1 MWCSNITVVK
11 TSRKKNNNMINNK
24 LIYKLVP
31 KFLFITI
38 IFHAISPSTSVISN
52 KRLCYDPECSVP
64 ISLGKTVV
72 VYNSN
77 DPDILS
83 FGPNEDVTVFS
94 KSAGTR
100 QDLWGVQIN
109 GRRGYAPTKFIKE
122 KKILKKD
129 LEHEVPTGVSLP
141 EVKSSGHQGNGDVI
155 KDSVI
160 NSNPNQ
166 EIRDSAESM
175 SPVIDKVSPSFE
187 VIDGTTFNFQ
197 DDRSAESFATKII
210 ESADKEQPVLTVH
223 PNLMTTQVGL
233 DDRLTL
239 ETAVRESG
247 QEKGK
252 IINDNQNDR
261 EEKADNVEN
270 NLNTRGDRPHVENN
284 PGNFEKKEPVVQN
297 NGDARDGNRMENNN
311 GDNKAGESKAQENIS
326 KDLATDEPRA
336 ERKHVEEKNG
346 GREQVGVSTD
356 EATNGE
362 DKKSEPADTLTQVFN
377 KVSSL
382 FESFTESSDSVPEE
396 IPPTVAPKTFGS
408 VSAAEQAVTEK
419 MDNVEAPSTPQG
431 LSVGPEHQS
440 GARNSRTELNN
451 FFGNKENRV
460 EANIQVEKRENNA
473 EMNGNSG
480 NKESKELNNQLRNE
494 QNKVEPNNVPANQEN
509 RVEMNNNSRNEEN
522 KEVNNNFR
530 KENNQVESNNG
541 PKNQENRVEMNNNS
555 RNEENKEVNNNF
567 RKENNQ
573 VESNNGPKNQENRV
587 EMNNNSRNEENK
599 EVNNNFIKENN
610 QVESNNGPK
619 NQENRVE
626 MNSNFR
632 TEANKEINNNFIKEK
647 NQLDLNNVPRNEE
660 NRVEMNND
668 SRKEENKDLN
678 KNFRSET
685 NQDSNNLS
693 RNPDNRVE
701 MTNNSGNGE
710 SRQMINNFG
719 NEKNK
724 VESNTVAKN
733 QENRVEINNHSR
745 NEESKETNNN
755 LGNEKIVESN
765 NLPRSQENRVEMNHN
780 NSGNEENKER
790 NNNFENQENRVESNN
805 FSGNKENLVE
815 SEVSPMTQEFP
826 TTTFTPEIPEEK
838 INEPVTPGHHS
849 DITSNDNKNNENS
862 HVENINSP
870 ENLSDH
876 QELNGQPGIS
886 KQDEI
891 TGSSPESTVDQP
903 SSFNGFPSSEN
914 LLNVENVEIHS
925 PTDQS
930 AEITESVENKSE
942 EIEFTKEVYEELITT
957 TSPPE
962 EIQNIPEYTNP
973 SIDSEEEQDEEE
985 EIDTAN
991 IEDSKPDMSSDVCH
1005 VDGDCDQLENQN
1017 LSSEDP
1023 AEEYSILSSFGTQNY
1038 WETLSYLALTAFTT
1052 LLFSLGYFYI
1062 ENSRRD
1068 GQLIAKINKLEKEL
1082 LISTKENSVLDDS
1095 LKSTKTR
1102 LGSIEDE
1109 SFGSNEMVTSL
1120 KSELEAANNTKME
1133 LEMQISTLEKDL
1145 ESATEAGLE
1154 LERMLREVLASN
1166 SQENPLTKSIE
1177 DLQTRLNTQQTLNE
1191 SLKNALLLKTQENE
1205 SLIIEVAGMAK
1216 KYEQVE
1222 VDFTRVSGQLQEVT
1236 EIKNMIEEK
1245 MTNKMKEIE
1254 KKLSD
1259 VSAEKV
1265 ALHKKLKRKEVELKD
1280 LLQVVKQSNTGN
1292 IDLSK
1297 LSDISR
1303 IKAEADLLKEERDEL
1318 KAKLSDV
1325 EGAHQLLEEHVKI
1338 INEEV
1343 VSLSEQCKVAM
1354 KEKAEAETRLEVLSK
1369 FFNEKEAERQKEESM
1384 WLQQQGEVSIGV
1396 EKLQMMQSEIQN
1408 YKQQIEAL
1416 KREIL
1421 DQEKEYKKQIADLE
1435 AKSHENWVRARQN
1448 ERRLE
1453 ESKAEAGQLRN
1464 RLTLLEKNFSDTDS
1478 DIKTHRMETNG
1489 ETATSPQLFLG
1500 AESSSS
1506 PIMFG
1511 GPSSIPPPPYLHGPP
1526 PLPPFMHTMPMLPG
1540 YDVGQRPPPLGGR
1553 LSSPPPMPPGPLP
1566 PGPPLPPNTSNSRFN
1581 HSGSSPPSPPISPGL
1596 PLPHH
1601 PHSSHSLP
1609 PGHYRPTQPPPPP
1622 PVSFSSDRIPPV
1634 PLPSMLPPPGPGV
1647 PLPSPSWNDD
1657 KMPPRNNNVGSFHP
1671 FQRDHRELNNKNLSN
1686 DKRQSSFDQ
1695 HRDKYS

>member
-11 TSRKKNNNMINNK
+11 TSRKKNNSMINNK
-24 LIYKLVP
+24 LIYKLLP

-38 IFHAISPSTSVISN
+38 IFHAISPCTSVISN

-100 QDLWGVQIN
+100 QDLWGVEIN
-109 GRRGYAPTKFIKE
+109 GRRGYAPTKFIRE
-122 KKILKKD
+122 KKILKKN
-129 LEHEVPTGVSLP
+129 LEHEVPTGISVP

-166 EIRDSAESM
+166 EIRNSVESV

-197 DDRSAESFATKII
+197 DDRSAENFATKII

-239 ETAVRESG
+239 ETAVRENG

-252 IINDNQNDR
+252 IRNEKQDDR
-261 EEKADNVEN
+261 GEKAGDNVEN
-270 NLNTRGDRPHVENN
+270 NSNTRGNDRPHGENN
-284 PGNFEKKEPVVQN
+284 PGNFEKKESVVQN
-297 NGDARDGNRMENNN
+297 NGDARNGNRMENNN
-311 GDNKAGESKAQENIS
+311 GDNRAGESKAQENIS
-326 KDLATDEPRA
+326 KDLAADEPRT
-336 ERKHVEEKNG
+336 EQKHVEEKNG
-346 GREQVGVSTD
+346 GEEQVGASTG
-356 EATNGE
+356 EASSGE
-362 DKKSEPADTLTQVFN
+362 NKKSEPADTFTQVFN

-382 FESFTESSDSVPEE
+382 FDSFTESSDSVPEE
-396 IPPTVAPKTFGS
+396 IPPTVAPTNAGS
-408 VSAAEQAVTEK
+408 DSALAQAVTEK
-419 MDNVEAPSTPQG
+419 MDNVEAPSTPPG

-440 GARNSRTELNN
+440 GARSNRAELNN

-460 EANIQVEKRENNA
+460 EPNIQMEKRENNV
-473 EMNGNSG
+473 EINGNSG
-480 NKESKELNNQLRNE
+480 SKESKELNNQLRDE
-494 QNKVEPNNVPANQEN
+494 KNKVEPKNVSTNQDN
-509 RVEMNNNSRNEEN
+509 RVEMNNNSRNEEK
-522 KEVNNNFR
+522 KEINNNFG
-530 KENNQVESNNG
+530 KENNQVEVNNV
-541 PKNQENRVEMNNNS
+541 PKIQENRVEMNNNK
-555 RNEENKEVNNNF
+555 NEA
-567 RKENNQ
+567 
-573 VESNNGPKNQENRV
+573 
-587 EMNNNSRNEENK
+587 
-599 EVNNNFIKENN
+599 I
-610 QVESNNGPK
+610 
-619 NQENRVE
+619 
-626 MNSNFR
+626 
-632 TEANKEINNNFIKEK
+632 KEINNNFTKEK
-647 NQLDLNNVPRNEE
+647 NQLHLNNVPRNEE

-668 SRKEENKDLN
+668 SRNEENKDSN
-678 KNFRSET
+678 INFRNEKNQDSNNLPRNPENRVEVT
-685 NQDSNNLS
+685 NNSGSGESRQINNNFGNEKNQDSNNLS
-693 RNPDNRVE
+693 RNPENGVE

-710 SRQMINNFG
+710 SRQINNNFGNEKNQVESNTVPKNQENRIEMNNNSRNEERKEINNFG
-719 NEKNK
+719 NEKN
-724 VESNTVAKN
+724 
-733 QENRVEINNHSR
+733 
-745 NEESKETNNN
+745 
-755 LGNEKIVESN
+755 VESN

-790 NNNFENQENRVESNN
+790 NNNFKNQENKVESNN

-815 SEVSPMTQEFP
+815 SEVSPMTQELP
-826 TTTFTPEIPEEK
+826 TTNFMPEIPEEK
-838 INEPVTPGHHS
+838 ISEPVTPGLPS
-849 DITSNDNKNNENS
+849 DIISNDNKNDGNS
-862 HVENINSP
+862 HIENINSS
-870 ENLSDH
+870 ENLSGH
-876 QELNGQPGIS
+876 QEFNGQPGIS
-886 KQDEI
+886 EQDEI
-891 TGSSPESTVDQP
+891 TGSSLESTIDQP
-903 SSFNGFPSSEN
+903 SSFNEFPPSEN

-942 EIEFTKEVYEELITT
+942 EIEFTKEIYEELITT

-985 EIDTAN
+985 NDTAN
-991 IEDSKPDMSSDVCH
+991 IEDSKPEMSSDVCH

-1017 LSSEDP
+1017 LSSEDSTD
-1023 AEEYSILSSFGTQNY
+1023 EYSILSSFGTQNY

-1120 KSELEAANNTKME
+1120 KSELEAANNTKIE

-1166 SQENPLTKSIE
+1166 SQENPLSKSIE

-1205 SLIIEVAGMAK
+1205 SLTIEVASMAK

-1222 VDFTRVSGQLQEVT
+1222 VDFTRVSGELLEVT
-1236 EIKNMIEEK
+1236 KIRNEIEEK
-1245 MTNKMKEIE
+1245 LTNKIKEIE

-1265 ALHKKLKRKEVELKD
+1265 TLHKKLKRKEVELKD
-1280 LLQVVKQSNTGN
+1280 LQQVVKQSNTGN

-1318 KAKLSDV
+1318 KAKLSDL
-1325 EGAHQLLEEHVKI
+1325 EGAHQLLEEHAKI

-1384 WLQQQGEVSIGV
+1384 WLQQQGEVSITV

-1511 GPSSIPPPPYLHGPP
+1511 GPPSIPPLPYLHGPP
-1526 PLPPFMHTMPMLPG
+1526 PLPPYMHTMPMLPG

-1553 LSSPPPMPPGPLP
+1553 VSSPPPMPPGPLP

-1647 PLPSPSWNDD
+1647 PLPSPSWSDD
-1657 KMPPRNNNVGSFHP
+1657 KMPPRDNGGSFHP